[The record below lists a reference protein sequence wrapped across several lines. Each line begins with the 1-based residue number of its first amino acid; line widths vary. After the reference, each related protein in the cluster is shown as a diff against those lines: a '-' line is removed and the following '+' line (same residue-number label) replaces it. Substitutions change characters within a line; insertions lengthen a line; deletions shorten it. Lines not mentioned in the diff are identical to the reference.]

1 MRALLAWQSI
11 DAQHGWY
18 IERTFDADG
27 MPVTLLLGLEQAAP
41 APFSAA
47 IPSWIAKTSPGGWM
61 EVQLRA
67 RIADRWTG
75 FYRIA
80 RWDDQAA
87 GGARQSFAAQRDL
100 GGQVNTDTLSIAG
113 TADAIQPRVLLYAAE
128 GSQPALRA
136 LRIALSA
143 P

>member
-1 MRALLAWQSI
+1 MRALLAWQPI

-18 IERTFDADG
+18 TERTFDVDG
-27 MPVTLLLGLEQAAP
+27 MPVTLLLGLEQAPP

-47 IPSWIAKTSPGGWM
+47 IPSWIAKTSPGDWIEG
-61 EVQLRA
+61 QLRA
-67 RIADRWTG
+67 RIVDRWTG

-100 GGQVNTDTLSIAG
+100 DGQVNTDTLSIAG
-113 TADAIQPRVLLYAAE
+113 TADAIQPRVLLYSAE
-128 GSQPALRA
+128 GSQPAL
-136 LRIALSA
+136 
-143 P
+143 